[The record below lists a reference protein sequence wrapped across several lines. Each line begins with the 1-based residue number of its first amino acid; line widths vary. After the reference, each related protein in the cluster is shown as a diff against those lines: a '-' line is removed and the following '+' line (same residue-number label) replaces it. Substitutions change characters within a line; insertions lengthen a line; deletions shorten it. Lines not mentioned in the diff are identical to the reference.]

1 VKDRKEEG
9 LMITAIGKAL
19 RRIRLEKDEYLKDM
33 ADKLGVSSS
42 YLSAIENGKRRLTSH
57 LLEKIKKTYRLSPEQ
72 AEELDRASLE
82 TQERVYVDING
93 MSESKKTL
101 AMAFARDFEGISEE
115 QMRRIRDILEEG
127 DDK

>member
-1 VKDRKEEG
+1 
-9 LMITAIGKAL
+9 MITAIGKAL

-72 AEELDRASLE
+72 AEEIDRASLE

>member
-1 VKDRKEEG
+1 
-9 LMITAIGKAL
+9 
-19 RRIRLEKDEYLKDM
+19 
-33 ADKLGVSSS
+33 
-42 YLSAIENGKRRLTSH
+42 
-57 LLEKIKKTYRLSPEQ
+57 
-72 AEELDRASLE
+72 
-82 TQERVYVDING
+82 